1 MNEFDIDKILEILPK
16 LIKEDDRVKGA
27 ILSILSSI
35 VATKDDFKDFI
46 QQINERFEA
55 MLEQMDERFNAMLEQ
70 MDKRFNAMQ
79 EQMDERFNAMQEQMD
94 ERFNAMQEQMDK
106 RFDAM
111 NERFNAMQEQM
122 DKRFEAVDKRFEAV
136 DKRFEAVDKRFD
148 YVDKRFDKID
158 NKLNNLLMAIGKP
171 FERFALNVVIRILD
185 GENIKNVKLTSF
197 KIEDKKGI
205 VHGVPGQIIE
215 IDGISFE
222 PPIIV
227 EVTTILRDVDKVEK
241 FLKKKML
248 VEKEKGKVFRG
259 FFVCAS
265 TEFEPEKVADI
276 SVLLKKNGCELIN
289 L

>member
-55 MLEQMDERFNAMLEQ
+55 MLEQMDERFNAMQEQ

-122 DKRFEAVDKRFEAV
+122 DKRFEAV